1 MFDWKATTDNI
12 ANWIDG
18 QIARIPEQGFMAV
31 ALVCA
36 VCVGAIVVYLLVD
49 LTVDLIR

>member
-1 MFDWKATTDNI
+1 MLNWKSATDNI
-12 ANWIDG
+12 SNWMDT

-31 ALVCA
+31 AIVCS

-49 LTVDLIR
+49 LAVDLIR